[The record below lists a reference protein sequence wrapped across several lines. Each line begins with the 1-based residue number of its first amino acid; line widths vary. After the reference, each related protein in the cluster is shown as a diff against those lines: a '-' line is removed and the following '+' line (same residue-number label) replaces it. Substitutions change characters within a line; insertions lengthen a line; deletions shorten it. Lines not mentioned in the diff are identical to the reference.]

1 MIGGFAAQLRE
12 LVVEQP
18 TWAGRFAVIDQL
30 LERRAAEAER
40 RPPRDGPAGGR
51 LRLAAAA
58 RNRGAASA

>member
-30 LERRAAEAER
+30 LERRAAEVEADR
-40 RPPRDGPAGGR
+40 RARSGRRSATPGGGCEKP
-51 LRLAAAA
+51 
-58 RNRGAASA
+58 GAASA